1 MLNVAKMLRR
11 NMTKEE
17 KKLWYSFLQHHPLH
31 FYRQRTIGNYVVDF
45 YCAKAKLVIE
55 VDGSQHY
62 EESGLKKDAER
73 TRFLESKGLSVIRLT
88 NNEINRNLK
97 EVCEYID
104 QIVSASLE

>member
-31 FYRQRTIGNYVVDF
+31 FYRQRAIGNYVVDF